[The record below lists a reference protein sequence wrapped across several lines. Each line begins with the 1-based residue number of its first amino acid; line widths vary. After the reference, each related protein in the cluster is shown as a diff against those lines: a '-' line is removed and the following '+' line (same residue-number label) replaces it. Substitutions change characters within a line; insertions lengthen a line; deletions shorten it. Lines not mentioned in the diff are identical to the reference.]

1 MNEIYTLND
10 WLIKEF
16 QKNILV
22 NTISTLPT
30 LQLDVNQQNI
40 YPLVNL
46 DLQDTDITESTVSA
60 NYKITIVQQRD
71 VKPQLTDNKLL
82 VDTNYIDN
90 VSETHS
96 IAHKLLNKLLRDHND
111 NNIELTSQSTL
122 RQLKNWSRNSLD
134 GVQFDIEL
142 TIPNQGTIC

>member
-1 MNEIYTLND
+1 MNEIYIIND

-16 QKNILV
+16 QKNVLV

-30 LQLDVNQQNI
+30 LQIDTNISNI

-46 DLQDTDITESTVSA
+46 DLLDTDITESQISA
-60 NYKITIVQQRD
+60 NYRITIVQQRD
-71 VKPQLTDNKLL
+71 TKAQVTDNKLL

-90 VSETHS
+90 VNETHS

-111 NNIELTSQSTL
+111 LNIEILSQSTL
-122 RQLKNWSRNSLD
+122 RQLKDWSRNSLD
-134 GVQFDIEL
+134 GVQFEL
-142 TIPNQGTIC
+142 ELSIPNAGTIC

>member
-1 MNEIYTLND
+1 MNEIYNIND

-16 QKNILV
+16 QKDELV

-30 LQLDVNQQNI
+30 LQIDTQIANI

-46 DLQDTDITESTVSA
+46 DLLDTDITATQILA
-60 NYKITIVQQRD
+60 NYRITIVQQRD
-71 VKPQLTDNKLL
+71 TKTDITDNKLL
-82 VDTNYIDN
+82 TNSNYIDN

-96 IAHKLLNKLLRDHND
+96 IAHKLINKLLRGYND
-111 NNIELTSQSTL
+111 LNIEIASQSQL

-134 GVQFDIEL
+134 GVQFDLEL
-142 TIPNQGTIC
+142 SIPNEGTIC

>member
-1 MNEIYTLND
+1 MNEIFDIND

-16 QKNILV
+16 QKNVLV

-30 LQLDVNQQNI
+30 IQIDTNIQNI

-46 DLQDTDITESTVSA
+46 DLQDTDITENTISS
-60 NYKITIVQQRD
+60 NYRITIVQQRD
-71 VKPQLTDNKLL
+71 TKQQVTDNKLL
-82 VDTNYIDN
+82 IDSNYIDN

-96 IAHKLLNKLLRDHND
+96 IAHKLLNALLRNYND
-111 NNIELTSQSTL
+111 LNISIVAQSNL

-134 GVQFDIEL
+134 GVQFDLEL
-142 TIPNQGTIC
+142 SIPNAGTIC

>member
-1 MNEIYTLND
+1 MNEIYQIND

-16 QKNILV
+16 QKNVLV

-30 LQLDVNQQNI
+30 LQIDTQIANI

-46 DLQDTDITESTVSA
+46 DLQNTDITASQILA
-60 NYKITIVQQRD
+60 NYRITIVQQRD
-71 VKPQLTDNKLL
+71 TRTDVTDNKLL
-82 VDTNYIDN
+82 TNSNYIDN

-96 IAHKLLNKLLRDHND
+96 IAHMLLNRLLRGYND
-111 NNIELTSQSTL
+111 LSIEISSQSTL

-134 GVQFDIEL
+134 GVQFEL
-142 TIPNQGTIC
+142 ELAIPNAGTIC

>member
-1 MNEIYTLND
+1 MNEIYNIND

-16 QKNILV
+16 QKDELV

-30 LQLDVNQQNI
+30 LQIDTQIANI

-46 DLQDTDITESTVSA
+46 DLLDTDITATQILA
-60 NYKITIVQQRD
+60 NYRITIVQQRD
-71 VKPQLTDNKLL
+71 TRTDVTDNKLL
-82 VDTNYIDN
+82 TNSNYIDN

-96 IAHKLLNKLLRDHND
+96 IAHKLLNKLLRGYND
-111 NNIELTSQSTL
+111 LNIEIASQSIL

-134 GVQFDIEL
+134 GVQFEL
-142 TIPNQGTIC
+142 ELSIPNEGTIC

>member
-1 MNEIYTLND
+1 MNEIYIIND
-10 WLIKEF
+10 WLINEL

-30 LQLDVNQQNI
+30 LQLDVNTQNI

-46 DLQDTDITESTVSA
+46 DLQDTDITESIISA

-71 VKPQLTDNKLL
+71 VKPALTDNKLL

-90 VSETHS
+90 VNETHS

-111 NNIELTSQSTL
+111 NNIEILSQSTL
-122 RQLKNWSRNSLD
+122 KQLKNWSRNSLD
-134 GVQFDIEL
+134 GVQFDLEL
-142 TIPNQGTIC
+142 SIPNQGSIC

>member
-1 MNEIYTLND
+1 MNEIYTIND

-16 QKNILV
+16 QKNVLV

-30 LQLDVNQQNI
+30 LQMDTNIENI

-46 DLQDTDITESTVSA
+46 DLLDSDITENLISA

-71 VKPQLTDNKLL
+71 NKPQAQDNKLL
-82 VDTNYIDN
+82 TDSNYIDN
-90 VSETHS
+90 VAETHS
-96 IAHKLLNKLLRDHND
+96 IAHKLLNVLLRGNND
-111 NNIELTSQSTL
+111 FNIEILSQSNL

-134 GVQFDIEL
+134 GVQFEL
-142 TIPNQGTIC
+142 ELSIPNTGCKC

>member
-1 MNEIYTLND
+1 MNEIYLIND

-30 LQLDVNQQNI
+30 LQIDTNISNI

-46 DLQDTDITESTVSA
+46 DLLDTDITESQISA
-60 NYKITIVQQRD
+60 NYRITIVQQRD
-71 VKPQLTDNKLL
+71 TKAQVTDNKLL

-96 IAHKLLNKLLRDHND
+96 IAHKLINKLLRDYND
-111 NNIELTSQSTL
+111 LHIEILSQSTL
-122 RQLKNWSRNSLD
+122 RQLKDWSRNSLD
-134 GVQFDIEL
+134 GVQFEL
-142 TIPNQGTIC
+142 ELSIPNAGTIC

>member
-1 MNEIYTLND
+1 MNEVYTLND

-30 LQLDVNQQNI
+30 LQIDTNIANI

-46 DLQDTDITESTVSA
+46 DLLDTDITESLISA
-60 NYKITIVQQRD
+60 NYRITIVQQRD
-71 VKPQLTDNKLL
+71 TKPTATDNKLL
-82 VDTNYIDN
+82 TDSNYIDN

-96 IAHKLLNKLLRDHND
+96 IAHKLINKLLRDNND
-111 NNIELTSQSTL
+111 ENIIITAQTTL

-134 GVQFDIEL
+134 GVQFEL
-142 TIPNQGTIC
+142 ELSIPNAGTIC

>member
-1 MNEIYTLND
+1 MNEIYIIND

-30 LQLDVNQQNI
+30 LQMDANISNI

-46 DLQDTDITESTVSA
+46 DLLDTDITENLISA
-60 NYKITIVQQRD
+60 NYRITIVQQRD
-71 VKPQLTDNKLL
+71 TKAQATDNKLL

-96 IAHKLLNKLLRDHND
+96 IAHKLLNALLRAHND
-111 NNIELTSQSTL
+111 LNIEILSQSNL

-134 GVQFDIEL
+134 GVQFEL
-142 TIPNQGTIC
+142 ELSIPNAGTIC

>member
-1 MNEIYTLND
+1 MNEIYIIND
-10 WLIKEF
+10 WLINEL

-30 LQLDVNQQNI
+30 LQLDVNTQNI

-46 DLQDTDITESTVSA
+46 DLQDTDITESIISA

-71 VKPQLTDNKLL
+71 VKPALTDNKLL

-90 VSETHS
+90 VNETHS

-111 NNIELTSQSTL
+111 NNIEILSQSTL
-122 RQLKNWSRNSLD
+122 RQLKNWSRNLLD
-134 GVQFDIEL
+134 GVQFDLEL
-142 TIPNQGTIC
+142 SIPNQGSIC

>member
-30 LQLDVNQQNI
+30 LHLDVNTQNI

-46 DLQDTDITESTVSA
+46 DLQDTDITESTISA

-82 VDTNYIDN
+82 LDTNYIDN

-96 IAHKLLNKLLRDHND
+96 IAHRLLNKLLRDHND

-122 RQLKNWSRNSLD
+122 RQLKSWSRNSLD

-142 TIPNQGTIC
+142 TIPNQGTTC

>member
-1 MNEIYTLND
+1 MNEIYTLNN
-10 WLIKEF
+10 WLITEF

-30 LQLDVNQQNI
+30 LQLDVNTQNI

-46 DLQDTDITESTVSA
+46 DLQDTDITESTISI
-60 NYKITIVQQRD
+60 NYRITIVQQRD

-96 IAHKLLNKLLRDHND
+96 IAHKLLNKLLRDYND